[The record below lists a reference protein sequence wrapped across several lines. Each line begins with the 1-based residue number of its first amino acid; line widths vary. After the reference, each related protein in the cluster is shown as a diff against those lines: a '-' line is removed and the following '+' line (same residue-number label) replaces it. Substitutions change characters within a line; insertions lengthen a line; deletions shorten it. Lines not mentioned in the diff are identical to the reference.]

1 MTRRRSI
8 ASRSMVS
15 ILALATAL
23 SPAYAQEDAVSC
35 ADDETRTCGA
45 RSDNNRLDRE
55 AIRPNAERHHRL
67 SDDYIGGPGFSISV
81 DGERQHGAS
90 ETILPIDQQRA
101 ADLAATAANID
112 LRFDET
118 LAAPVL
124 NVAASAPTVRRGG
137 TATFLTYTNYSAFM
151 TRAEIRIFDAAA
163 SVKGEPL
170 AVLPADIGGAAQ
182 WRAQTADPSV
192 QYVLRVY
199 GAEGRFDETR
209 PQRLSIA
216 DGDYAAHAF
225 TAALAQEDKTAV
237 RNIPLAGGTVRAF
250 VRKLKPGERVL
261 VMNGEAERLHEGK
274 AYAERIVPHG
284 EHDID
289 VVIIGDDGEAVRV
302 SRPVNIARD
311 DHFLVGIADLTF
323 VHEAIDGTSEL
334 AGPETDFEDNFVE
347 GRIAFYYKGK
357 IRGKYLITAA
367 ADTRENRIG
376 NLFSN
381 FTEKDQRAFLRRI
394 DPDRF
399 YPVYG
404 DDSVTVEDAPTAGK
418 FYVRVERGQS
428 SVLWGNFH
436 TELTGT
442 EFVNYARG
450 LYGGNVRYVS
460 QSQTSHGEARVRISG
475 FAADPGTVN
484 SREEFRGTNG
494 TVFYFRNQ
502 DIVEGSERLFV
513 EVRDRVSG
521 IVRVRQELIVARDYD
536 INYIQGRVLL
546 REALPAVSDGVLF
559 VRDAALA
566 GDPVYLIASYEFAP
580 TFIEPENFTT
590 GGRGEAWLNDH
601 VKLGVSGYR
610 QNGDGFE
617 QALIG
622 GDITLRL
629 KPSTYIKAELANADG
644 PGSGELISGSGG
656 FEFVDRPGADRS
668 AMALRIEGASNLA
681 DIDER
686 LNGAATF
693 YYQDR
698 EAGFSA
704 PGQLTLNGEAVEQ
717 YGGAFD
723 IGLAPRLDF
732 SFKADIRDGDNND
745 AEAIEGGMRK
755 SFTNGLFANAG
766 VRYDNRSSSLA
777 GGGTASPTLNRM
789 GARTDLAVDVGYASR
804 LNENADIDWSAS
816 VFGQLSLDH
825 DAARQGNDRIGVTGD
840 MRLSRRAS
848 VNGEVSA
855 GELGLGAKAG
865 VDYQLSEQGS
875 VYLAYTLAGE
885 APDSFNTGRLGR
897 ITAGARTRYTDDVSV
912 FAETRYDHGTG
923 PTGLTQAYGVDWT
936 PGERWAYGASFETGD
951 VIDPTV
957 GDISRDAVAGSA
969 SYSSDA
975 LRMAGALEYRNE
987 RSEQTGDRRIY
998 AWRYNVNY
1006 QVNEGLRLYGKVNGA
1021 TANDQNDQL
1030 NDAEFWEAVAAG
1042 AYRPVAHDRLNA
1054 LLKYTYLEDLPSSAQ
1069 ITATGAN
1076 VDFAQ
1081 RSHVFSIDA
1090 TYDVN
1095 SWLAFGGKYAY
1106 RVSELRASRDPSAP
1120 WFDSRSD
1127 FVAARADIRFVE
1139 GWELLGEVRR
1149 LRVFEA
1155 DDSRIGGLAAV
1166 YRQIGDHL
1174 KIGAG
1179 YNFTDFSD
1187 DLTDLSF
1194 SERGVFFNLLGKY

>member
-1 MTRRRSI
+1 MTCRTSI
-8 ASRSMVS
+8 ASRSLVS
-15 ILALATAL
+15 LLAIAAAL
-23 SPAYAQEDAVSC
+23 SSAYAQDAISC
-35 ADDETRTCGA
+35 ADDEARKCGA

-55 AIRPNAERHHRL
+55 AIRPNVERHRHT
-67 SDDYIGGPGFSISV
+67 DGGHIDGSGFSISV
-81 DGERQHGAS
+81 DGERQNAGTAA
-90 ETILPIDQQRA
+90 TLPIDRQRTS
-101 ADLAATAANID
+101 DLAATAANID

-118 LAAPVL
+118 LAAPIL
-124 NVAASAPTVRRGG
+124 NVAAATPTVQRSE
-137 TATFLTYTNYSAFM
+137 TATFLTYANYPAFM
-151 TRAEIRIFDAAA
+151 KRAEIRLFQAEA
-163 SVKGEPL
+163 SVKGDPF
-170 AVLPADIGGAAQ
+170 AILPVDIGDAAQ
-182 WRAQTADPSV
+182 WEAQTSDPSV

-199 GAEGRFDETR
+199 DGDGRFDETR
-209 PQRLSIA
+209 PQNLSVTVEERLNTR
-216 DGDYAAHAF
+216 F
-225 TAALAQEDKTAV
+225 NAALAQEDKTAI
-237 RNIPLAGGTVRAF
+237 RNIPIAGGTVQAF
-250 VRKLKPGERVL
+250 VKNLKPSERVV
-261 VMNGEAERLHEGK
+261 VMNGAAELLRDGT

-284 EHDID
+284 EHEID
-289 VVIIGDDGEAVRV
+289 VAIIGNDGAAVRI
-302 SRPVNIARD
+302 SRPVNIARN
-311 DHFLVGIADLTF
+311 DHFLVGLADLTF
-323 VHEAIDGTSEL
+323 VHEAVSGTSEL

-357 IRGKYLITAA
+357 IKGKYLITAA
-367 ADTRENRIG
+367 ADTRENRIR

-381 FTEKDQRAFLRRI
+381 FTEKDKRAFLRRI

-450 LYGGNVRYVS
+450 LYGGNLRYVS
-460 QSQTSHGEARVRISG
+460 DGQTQYGEARVRVSG

-513 EVRDRVSG
+513 EVRDRISG
-521 IVRVRQELIVARDYD
+521 IVRARQELVVARDYD

-566 GDPVYLIASYEFAP
+566 GDPVYLVASYEFAP
-580 TFIEPENFTT
+580 SFIAPENFTT

-617 QALIG
+617 QALVG
-622 GDITLRL
+622 GDVTLRL
-629 KPSTYIKAELANADG
+629 KPTTYVKAEIANANG
-644 PGSGELISGSGG
+644 PGSGDLISGSGG
-656 FEFVDRPGADRS
+656 FAFLDRPGVDRS
-668 AMALRIEGASNLA
+668 ARALRIEGASNLA
-681 DIDER
+681 DIDEG
-686 LNGAATF
+686 LNGAANF
-693 YYQDR
+693 YYQNR
-698 EAGFSA
+698 GAGFSA
-704 PGQLTLNGEAVEQ
+704 PGQLTLDGEAVEQ

-723 IGLAPRLDF
+723 IGVAPLLDL

-745 AEAIEGGMRK
+745 AEAIEGGLRK
-755 SFTNGLFANAG
+755 SFAGGFFANAG
-766 VRYDNRSSSLA
+766 VRYDNRSSSVV

-789 GARTDLAVDVGYASR
+789 GARTDLALDIGYASH
-804 LNENADIDWSAS
+804 LNEDADIDWSAS

-825 DAARQGNDRIGVTGD
+825 DASRQGNDRIGVAGD
-840 MRLSRRAS
+840 VRLSRRAKL
-848 VNGEVSA
+848 NGEVSA

-865 VDYQLSEQGS
+865 VDYQLSEQGA

-897 ITAGARTRYTDDVSV
+897 VTAGARTRYTDDVSV

-951 VIDPTV
+951 IIDPNV
-957 GDISRDAVAGSA
+957 GDIKRDAVAGSA

-987 RSEQTGDRRIY
+987 RSGQTGDRRIY

-1006 QVNEGLRLYGKVNGA
+1006 QVNEGLRLYSKVNGA

-1030 NDAEFWEAVAAG
+1030 NDAEFWEVVAAG
-1042 AYRPVAHDRLNA
+1042 AYRPVTHDRLNA

-1069 ITATGAN
+1069 ITTTGAN

-1081 RSHVFSIDA
+1081 RSHVLSIDA

-1095 SWLAFGGKYAY
+1095 SWLAIGGKYAY
-1106 RVSELRASRDPSAP
+1106 RISELRASRDPDAP
-1120 WFDSRSD
+1120 WFDSESD
-1127 FVAARADIRFVE
+1127 FVAGRADIRFVE
-1139 GWELLGEVRR
+1139 GWELLAEVRR

-1166 YRQIGDHL
+1166 YRQIGDHV
-1174 KIGAG
+1174 KVGVG

-1194 SERGVFFNLLGKY
+1194 SERGVFFNILAKY